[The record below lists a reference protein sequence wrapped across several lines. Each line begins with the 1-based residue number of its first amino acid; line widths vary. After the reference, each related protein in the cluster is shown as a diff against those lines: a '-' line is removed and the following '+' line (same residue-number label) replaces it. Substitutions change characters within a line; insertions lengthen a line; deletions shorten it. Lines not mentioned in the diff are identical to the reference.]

1 MTARVTV
8 TDRGADGLLSRLR
21 RAAGARVRV
30 GVLEEATKATRE
42 EEEGSPLTLLEVA
55 AVHEFGAPAAG
66 IPQRSFIRAGVDAQL
81 AEIQRV
87 QRALA
92 RQTIRGATTL
102 DVALDRLGAKVAALL
117 QNRIAAGIDPPNSPA
132 TIARKGSSKPLV
144 DTGQLK
150 ASITWRVLS

>member
-1 MTARVTV
+1 MTVRVTV

-30 GVLEEATKATRE
+30 GVLEEATKASR
-42 EEEGSPLTLLEVA
+42 EEEGSALTLLEVA

-81 AEIQRV
+81 PEIQRV

-92 RQTIRGATTL
+92 GQTIRGAITL

-150 ASITWRVLS
+150 AAITWRVFS

>member
-1 MTARVTV
+1 MTARVAV

-21 RAAGARVRV
+21 RAVGARVRV
-30 GVLEEATKATRE
+30 GVLEEATKTSR

-55 AVHEFGAPAAG
+55 AIHEFGAPAAG

-81 AEIQRV
+81 PEIQRV

-92 RQTIRGATTL
+92 AQTIRGALTL

-117 QNRIAAGIDPPNSPA
+117 QNRIAAGIDPPNSAA

-150 ASITWRVLS
+150 AAITWRVLS

>member
-1 MTARVTV
+1 MTVRVSV

-42 EEEGSPLTLLEVA
+42 EEGSPLTLLEVA

-66 IPQRSFIRAGVDAQL
+66 IPQRSFIRAGVDTQL

-92 RQTIRGATTL
+92 LQTIRGATTL

-117 QNRIAAGIDPPNSPA
+117 QNRIAAGIDPPNSAA

-150 ASITWRVLS
+150 AAITWRVLS

>member
-1 MTARVTV
+1 
-8 TDRGADGLLSRLR
+8 
-21 RAAGARVRV
+21 VRV
-30 GVLEEATKATRE
+30 GVLEEATKTSR

-55 AVHEFGAPAAG
+55 AIHEFGAPAAG

-81 AEIQRV
+81 PEIQRV

-92 RQTIRGATTL
+92 AQTIRGALTL

-117 QNRIAAGIDPPNSPA
+117 QNRIAAGIDPPNSAA

-150 ASITWRVLS
+150 AAITWRVLS

>member
-1 MTARVTV
+1 MTARITV
-8 TDRGADGLLSRLR
+8 TDHGADELLSRLR
-21 RAAGARVRV
+21 RAVGARVRV
-30 GVLEEATKATRE
+30 GVLEEATKTSRE
-42 EEEGSPLTLLEVA
+42 EEGAPLTLLEVA
-55 AVHEFGAPAAG
+55 ATHEFGAPAAG

-81 AEIQRV
+81 PEIQRV

-92 RQTIRGATTL
+92 AQTIRGAITL

-117 QNRIAAGIDPPNSPA
+117 QNRIAAGVDPPNSPA

-150 ASITWRVLS
+150 AAITWRVFA

>member
-42 EEEGSPLTLLEVA
+42 EEGSPLTLLEVA
-55 AVHEFGAPAAG
+55 AIHEFGAPAAG
-66 IPQRSFIRAGVDAQL
+66 IPQRSFIRAGVDTQL

-92 RQTIRGATTL
+92 GQTIRGAITL
-102 DVALDRLGAKVAALL
+102 DVALDRLGAKVSALL
-117 QNRIAAGIDPPNSPA
+117 QNRIAAGIDPPNSAA

-150 ASITWRVLS
+150 AAITWRVFS

>member
-1 MTARVTV
+1 MTARVSV

-30 GVLEEATKATRE
+30 GVLEEATKATR

-81 AEIQRV
+81 PEIQRV

-92 RQTIRGATTL
+92 GQTIRGAITL
-102 DVALDRLGAKVAALL
+102 GVALDRLGAKVAALL

-132 TIARKGSSKPLV
+132 TIARKGSSKPLI
-144 DTGQLK
+144 DTGQLR

>member
-42 EEEGSPLTLLEVA
+42 EEGSPLTLLEVA
-55 AVHEFGAPAAG
+55 AIHEFGAPAAG

-81 AEIQRV
+81 PEIQRV

-92 RQTIRGATTL
+92 GQTIRGATTL

-117 QNRIAAGIDPPNSPA
+117 QNRISAGIDPPNSAA

>member
-1 MTARVTV
+1 MTARVSV

-30 GVLEEATKATRE
+30 GVLEEATKATR

-92 RQTIRGATTL
+92 GQTIRGATTL

-150 ASITWRVLS
+150 AAITWRVIS